1 IKPSISVKYGKTTLK
16 NGRDYTVSYGKNI
29 SPGKGTVKISG
40 KGNYTGSI
48 TKTFTISKRS
58 VTTLSYSSLST
69 RTYTGKAIKP
79 SITVKYGKTTLKNG
93 RDYTLSYGK
102 NVATGKGT

>member
-1 IKPSISVKYGKTTLK
+1 MS
-16 NGRDYTVSYGKNI
+16 
-29 SPGKGTVKISG
+29 
-40 KGNYTGSI
+40 
-48 TKTFTISKRS
+48 
-58 VTTLSYSSLST
+58 TLSYNSLST

-102 NVATGKGT
+102 NVATGKGTVKISGKATIVEQSLEALKSYRKNQV